1 MMARPEK
8 EAMVAELKEKLD
20 QARAA
25 IITDYR
31 GLNVAALTELRRRMR
46 EQGLEYKVVKNTL
59 TRFAARELGLDD
71 LEPYLEGPT
80 AIAFSYEDPV
90 APAKV
95 IMGFAK
101 EHKQLEIKAGLLRGK
116 VIRPEGV
123 KELAD
128 LPPREILLAQVLGGL
143 QAPIA
148 GLANVLNGVPRSLV
162 YALEAIRKQKEAAS

>member
-1 MMARPEK
+1 MARPEK

-31 GLNVAALTELRRRMR
+31 GLNVAAMTELRRRMR

>member
-1 MMARPEK
+1 MARPEK

>member
-101 EHKQLEIKAGLLRGK
+101 EHKQLGIKAGLLRGK

>member
-1 MMARPEK
+1 MARPEK

-101 EHKQLEIKAGLLRGK
+101 EHKQLEIKAGLLRGR